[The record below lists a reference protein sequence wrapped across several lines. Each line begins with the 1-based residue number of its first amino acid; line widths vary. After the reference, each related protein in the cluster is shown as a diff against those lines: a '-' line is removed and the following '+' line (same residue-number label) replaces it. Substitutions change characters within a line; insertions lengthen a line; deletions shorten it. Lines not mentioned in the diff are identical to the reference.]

1 MHLGATELF
10 HSVTLTGLGYI
21 YPQAKIW
28 KLFRNSS
35 PVHSLLCLF
44 GSPDHPLVASDL
56 PPLVSAAVNGNL
68 HRRCRRSKFIA
79 ELGYELDLC
88 ANP

>member
-1 MHLGATELF
+1 MEKNF
-10 HSVTLTGLGYI
+10 EI
-21 YPQAKIW
+21 
-28 KLFRNSS
+28 SS
-35 PVHSLLCLF
+35 PAHNLLCLF

-56 PPLVSAAVNGNL
+56 PLLVSATVNGNL
-68 HRRCRRSKFIA
+68 PRRCRRSKFAA